1 MAQGKVSV
9 NNLNLGQGPVTEIE
23 RYFLFIGSAA
33 KNVGKLI
40 ALNTDSDLDVE
51 LGDAE
56 SDLKTQI
63 TAARLNGGSR
73 WACMAAP
80 LAVASINTVV
90 ENTWSDALEMSQRE
104 NVSVEAVVITRP
116 IAASEELEAMHAAV
130 VDLDSRYGRRLI
142 VMAASAGIKPEVD
155 WSEYLIEQR
164 ALISSVS
171 APRVLVVPQLHGNDL
186 GVLAGRLANA
196 GVSIADSPMRVAT
209 GALIGLGRVPE
220 DSEKLPL
227 PSSVLAELDK
237 ARLSVP
243 QTYPDYPGVF
253 WGDAN
258 MLDAPGSDFT
268 VVENLRIV
276 DKAARRV
283 RILLIRMVAD
293 RKVNS
298 TPFSMAGTKK
308 TLMGPLR
315 EMSRSATFAGI
326 QFPGDIQPPKDGDIT
341 LLWKSRTA
349 IEAYLLVR
357 PYNCPKDL
365 TANIALDLSLG
376 DEE

>member
-23 RYFLFIGSAA
+23 RYFLFIGAA
-33 KNVGKLI
+33 TKNVGKLI
-40 ALNTDSDLDVE
+40 ALNTDSDLDVA
-51 LGDAE
+51 LGEAA

-80 LAVASINTVV
+80 LAVASKAADV
-90 ENTWSDALEMSQRE
+90 EATWSDALALSQRE

-116 IAASEELEAMHAAV
+116 IAAGDELKAMHAAV
-130 VDLDSRYGRRLI
+130 VDLGNRYGRRLI
-142 VMAASAGIKPEVD
+142 VMAATAGIKPELD
-155 WSEYLIEQR
+155 WPAYLLEQKK
-164 ALISSVS
+164 LTDGVS
-171 APRVLVVPQLHGNDL
+171 APRVLVVPQLHGNNL

-196 GVSIADSPMRVAT
+196 EVSIADSPMRVAT
-209 GALIGLGRVPE
+209 GALIGLGPVPV
-220 DSEKLPL
+220 DSEKEPL

-243 QTYPDYPGVF
+243 QTYSDYPGEF

-283 RILLIRMVAD
+283 RILLIQMVAD
-293 RKVNS
+293 RKVNN
-298 TPFSMAGTKK
+298 TPLSMASTKK
-308 TLMGPLR
+308 KLMGPLR
-315 EMSRSATFAGI
+315 EMSRSVIFAGI

-341 LLWKSRTA
+341 LLWKSRTS

-365 TANIALDLSLG
+365 TANIALDLSMG